1 MNVFYRLVRGSSR
14 LFLRLIFRFRV
25 TGAEHIPRQ
34 GAVIV
39 VSNHTSYLDPLILG
53 VASPRMLYFMAKAEL
68 FNVPVLRGVI
78 ARLGA
83 FPVKRGAPDRQAL
96 RKAATILKEKRCL
109 AVFPEGARRFD
120 GLGKP
125 ERGTALL
132 ARQAGAVIVPAGIIG
147 ADKVKSTLSRL
158 ALPVKV
164 EVRVGLP
171 INVSADADKER
182 MQEIMEETMARIAE
196 LIGEGNG

>member
-1 MNVFYRLVRGSSR
+1 MSVFYRFARAGSR
-14 LFLRLIFRFRV
+14 AFLMLFFRFRV

-34 GAVIV
+34 GPVIV

-53 VASPRMLYFMAKAEL
+53 AASPRELNFMAKAEL

-96 RKAATILKEKRCL
+96 RRAASILKDKHCL

-132 ARQAGAVIVPAGIIG
+132 ARQAGALIVPAGIIG
-147 ADKVKSTLSRL
+147 ADKVKSTVSRL
-158 ALPVKV
+158 ARRVRI
-164 EVRVGLP
+164 EVRVGPPLRVP
-171 INVSADADKER
+171 ADADKEQ
-182 MQEIMEETMARIAE
+182 MQELMEETMARIAE
-196 LIGEGNG
+196 LIGESNG